1 MISKLVR
8 YNNFND
14 FFDKSFF
21 DNFDAL
27 FPSYT
32 NGGNLKSYETFP
44 KCNIFTS
51 ENNNSVTFEFFVPGF
66 AKEDININIE
76 KDVMTVHGERS
87 KDNQNRKRYITEFS
101 DFRFHRT
108 FAIPSNVNVE
118 QVDAEY
124 VNGIL
129 TVELPYLEKKEKTTR
144 SISIR

>member
-1 MISKLVR
+1 MSSKLVR

-27 FPSYT
+27 FPNYT
-32 NGGNLKSYETFP
+32 NGGKLKSYETFP